1 MERDNHYDKKQV
13 VNNRHLIDKQLISA
27 VKNM

>member
-13 VNNRHLIDKQLISA
+13 VNSRQLIDKQLISA